1 MTKKANNN
9 IKVKQKQNV
18 NVHVN
23 VNTSK
28 QKSKKKGG
36 MPTHKRPGVSTY
48 PSYIPFN
55 PVLIQSGFPN
65 QFQPQPTAQPVAS
78 NIY

>member
-28 QKSKKKGG
+28 RGKKRGS

>member
-28 QKSKKKGG
+28 RGKKRGS

-48 PSYIPFN
+48 PSFIPFN
-55 PVLIQSGFPN
+55 QC
-65 QFQPQPTAQPVAS
+65 
-78 NIY
+78 